1 MPAPTATRPHPA
13 PVPVD
18 LTRRPEPPRELTETE
33 FVNVEETVLSA
44 NKCSCNASDDNPY

>member
-1 MPAPTATRPHPA
+1 MPAAPIQERPA
-13 PVPVD
+13 PVLVP
-18 LTRRPEPPRELTETE
+18 LSQRPEPPRELTEIE